1 MKKLLQ
7 KRYLIPLAVL
17 IIVVVLILL
26 FLPSEKPTE
35 PYNPA
40 DYQFPEVHPLA
51 QGFAENPDD
60 VDNDGLRNAEED
72 TLQTNAFSADSD
84 QDGLG
89 DGYEVNIAKTDPLQA
104 DTDKDGLSDFV
115 EIKAGLN
122 PLEAISDGETP
133 DSERTFRVYQYADDY
148 NFIFSAEGNADIYN
162 TYYGEF
168 KITGFTNQP
177 GVYSKVWEVYHPG
190 EMQGIT
196 LTFHFNKYKI
206 KKAGL
211 TPEDLSI
218 AKWNADGTF
227 TKVESTLEER
237 WAKLVTNISE
247 NGKYVLV
254 AFDELGQTNNTSI
267 FFLLDNSGSMYHKDE
282 IGDNLGADTE
292 FKRLDMAKAI
302 IQHLGNE
309 DTQFGLATFTKTY
322 NRLASFGTPDAEVLD
337 AIESIR
343 TSENNFN
350 GTYIATS
357 IIRATESFTV
367 DQNNYIKFIFL
378 LTDGVT
384 TESTGGLAWN
394 ENDAIEYC
402 NNKRITVIAIAL
414 GNEADSSYLRT
425 ITEGTGGKYFYA
437 NNADALPKIYET
449 IQAEMKFSSLD
460 ADKDGIIDSYVVADT
475 GFDMDYHAFSFEN
488 FNLIV
493 PDDYVQSGVCY
504 GMALFSQAFYRGN
517 TDILTGDSFTMK
529 DKQAGSRP
537 KITVPAY
544 DVRSALK
551 GISDLRDYDCEI
563 MEKLA
568 YINEA
573 PKNEAYELRDGYPQ
587 FKKEF
592 LKQYGDEYLT
602 VRVCPGKGT
611 WKGVTFDKFEVVYID
626 LEKYMEQDVKRD
638 DMEVLTACYWM
649 WASQNATPD
658 GFSKKTYMLDG
669 EGSTTSTE
677 DDLQCII
684 NKMISGIPLGVG
696 YTIDKNSGHAIT
708 AMRMLRDLDDPHLYY
723 LECYDN
729 NSLEEPYIFK
739 IQLSDISLWNKATVS
754 NIDDNYA
761 VRPYRLVNGEWV
773 ETTLRFYEVQ

>member
-1 MKKLLQ
+1 
-7 KRYLIPLAVL
+7 
-17 IIVVVLILL
+17 
-26 FLPSEKPTE
+26 
-35 PYNPA
+35 
-40 DYQFPEVHPLA
+40 
-51 QGFAENPDD
+51 
-60 VDNDGLRNAEED
+60 
-72 TLQTNAFSADSD
+72 
-84 QDGLG
+84 
-89 DGYEVNIAKTDPLQA
+89 
-104 DTDKDGLSDFV
+104 
-115 EIKAGLN
+115 
-122 PLEAISDGETP
+122 
-133 DSERTFRVYQYADDY
+133 
-148 NFIFSAEGNADIYN
+148 
-162 TYYGEF
+162 
-168 KITGFTNQP
+168 
-177 GVYSKVWEVYHPG
+177 
-190 EMQGIT
+190 
-196 LTFHFNKYKI
+196 
-206 KKAGL
+206 
-211 TPEDLSI
+211 
-218 AKWNADGTF
+218 
-227 TKVESTLEER
+227 
-237 WAKLVTNISE
+237 
-247 NGKYVLV
+247 
-254 AFDELGQTNNTSI
+254 
-267 FFLLDNSGSMYHKDE
+267 
-282 IGDNLGADTE
+282 
-292 FKRLDMAKAI
+292 
-302 IQHLGNE
+302 
-309 DTQFGLATFTKTY
+309 
-322 NRLASFGTPDAEVLD
+322 
-337 AIESIR
+337 
-343 TSENNFN
+343 
-350 GTYIATS
+350 
-357 IIRATESFTV
+357 
-367 DQNNYIKFIFL
+367 
-378 LTDGVT
+378 
-384 TESTGGLAWN
+384 
-394 ENDAIEYC
+394 
-402 NNKRITVIAIAL
+402 
-414 GNEADSSYLRT
+414 
-425 ITEGTGGKYFYA
+425 
-437 NNADALPKIYET
+437 
-449 IQAEMKFSSLD
+449 
-460 ADKDGIIDSYVVADT
+460 
-475 GFDMDYHAFSFEN
+475 
-488 FNLIV
+488 
-493 PDDYVQSGVCY
+493 
-504 GMALFSQAFYRGN
+504 
-517 TDILTGDSFTMK
+517 
-529 DKQAGSRP
+529 
-537 KITVPAY
+537 VPAY